1 MCAPAA
7 CALCCSVSDMPVS
20 RHNLLA
26 VAQLYPIMF
35 KRFLPALLGNFDPQ
49 HSALLH
55 DLVCDQMFTNAVRK
69 KHCFCAAPLSM
80 LPPKAVP

>member
-1 MCAPAA
+1 
-7 CALCCSVSDMPVS
+7 MPVS

-55 DLVCDQMFTNAVRK
+55 DLVCDQMSTNAVRK
-69 KHCFCAAPLSM
+69 KHCFCAAPLRKVSTRS
-80 LPPKAVP
+80 PQVTVFGAVASAEP